1 MEKVDRESIYDDLS
15 KYTYSSNKDDYIEV
29 TKWSNGEGYDI
40 ILNDKEGYRF
50 ISISDL
56 ELDAINYLIM
66 RLRYE

>member
-1 MEKVDRESIYDDLS
+1 MEKVDRKSIYDDLS
-15 KYTYSSNKDDYIEV
+15 KYTYSSNKDDFIEV
-29 TKWSNGEGYDI
+29 TEWSNGDGYDI
-40 ILNDKEGYRF
+40 ILDDKSGNRF

>member
-1 MEKVDRESIYDDLS
+1 MEKVNRESINDDLS
-15 KYTYSSNKDDYIEV
+15 KYTYSINKDDFIEV
-29 TKWSNGEGYDI
+29 TKWSNGDGYDI
-40 ILNDKEGYRF
+40 VLNDKGGYRF